1 MVESEREKRK
11 REKERERGRE
21 GERGMAWL
29 TDPKN
34 VNTCAI
40 LFGFRQ
46 LLGGLDGEKE
56 TLH

>member
-11 REKERERGRE
+11 REGEREGKR
-21 GERGMAWL
+21 ERGMAWL

-46 LLGGLDGEKE
+46 LLGGLDGEEE

>member
-1 MVESEREKRK
+1 MVESESERRQ
-11 REKERERGRE
+11 RERERERE
-21 GERGMAWL
+21 AWL

-34 VNTCAI
+34 ENTCAI